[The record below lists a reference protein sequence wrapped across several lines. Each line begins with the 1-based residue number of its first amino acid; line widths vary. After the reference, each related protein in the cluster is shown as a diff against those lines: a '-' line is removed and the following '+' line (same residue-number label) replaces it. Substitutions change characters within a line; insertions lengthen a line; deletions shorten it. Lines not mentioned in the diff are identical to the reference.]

1 MFSIIEVFRVFDG
14 GRWILEEAK
23 HFQPAQE
30 QTDFLQNNGHGSDVC
45 FEYFF

>member
-14 GRWILEEAK
+14 GRRMLEEVK

-30 QTDFLQNNGHGSDVC
+30 QADLLENMDMAVMFVLNI
-45 FEYFF
+45 F